1 MTVVTTI
8 PPVDIVTII
17 PVEKGESLFQPVTT
31 TVFTS
36 AKVPASLSPIYV
48 PRKQSPVQTD
58 YIIPRVDIFGP
69 EFREF
74 LFGGADRY
82 KNLACKCF
90 DMDRACNAYI

>member
-1 MTVVTTI
+1 M
-8 PPVDIVTII
+8 
-17 PVEKGESLFQPVTT
+17 K
-31 TVFTS
+31 
-36 AKVPASLSPIYV
+36 
-48 PRKQSPVQTD
+48 TD